1 MYVIFCVIV
10 VSLYY
15 NIYIY
20 LTRSPWNRNLVF
32 FSFSRIFSGAL
43 LVPTV
48 KANGQYTIY
57 IYYFYLLSIC
67 LCWYVYICIYIYIYI
82 DIHVSILHVT
92 FVYASLGVGTSL
104 FYDTSHHHH
113 LPQSLAESGHF
124 PHPGVAGHP
133 WPWDLQLL
141 IALVNI
147 YIYMYIYLIY

>member
-15 NIYIY
+15 NIYIYIY

-57 IYYFYLLSIC
+57 IYYFLSIIYMSMLIC
-67 LCWYVYICIYIYIYI
+67 LYLYLYIYI

-147 YIYMYIYLIY
+147 YMYIYLIY